1 MTARE
6 ASLCLLR
13 RQKSRHQLTMETTIL
28 SCLRDS
34 VSPPEARAVLSEVVA
49 FTLVILGEDSSPT

>member
-1 MTARE
+1 MRE

-13 RQKSRHQLTMETTIL
+13 RQKPRYGLTMETAIL

-34 VSPPEARAVLSEVVA
+34 VSLPEARAVLSEVAA
-49 FTLVILGEDSSPT
+49 FTLVIWGEDSSPS